1 MGDVLDNAYNDT
13 ERMLTLM
20 HQLADDDE
28 QRQALDA
35 TLLVIRALR
44 SHVSE
49 LWIAANQLQQ
59 AYLAHVMPD
68 GHPDRPADGAAQLEA
83 ASATLLLTRQLFRL
97 ADPRVEDP
105 WQWT

>member
-1 MGDVLDNAYNDT
+1 MEHVLDNAYDGT

-20 HQLADDDE
+20 HQVADDDE
-28 QRQALDA
+28 QRQAIDA

-49 LWIAANQLQQ
+49 LWTAANQLQQ
-59 AYLAHVMPD
+59 AYLAHLMPD
-68 GHPDRPADGAAQLEA
+68 GHPDRPTDGPAQLEA
-83 ASATLLLTRQLFRL
+83 ATATLLLTRQLFRL